1 MSSPVP
7 TGRCRQPWR
16 AVGPQ
21 QGVAGSLSLWRGG
34 NTESALQ
41 ESSPASTMPWVW
53 NRGALG
59 LGELPWP
66 LGTGLKLYPTAPSPL
81 CSAPPR
87 EPGESS
93 PQRQARVALP
103 TKPEV
108 GARPPGAAPGPG
120 GLACG
125 EGTSSLVL
133 KAVSAGSLVS
143 AGPAPASRAGLGVPG
158 RAPPPMRP
166 TGLHLGGPP
175 P

>member
-1 MSSPVP
+1 MVTSEPTERVFGPKRPEMVSRHHSTHRRHSLHGPECPHLCPLAGGGSPGGQWDHSRVWL
-7 TGRCRQPWR
+7 GW
-16 AVGPQ
+16 
-21 QGVAGSLSLWRGG
+21 SLSLWRGG
-34 NTESALQ
+34 KTESALQ

-81 CSAPPR
+81 CSAPTR
-87 EPGESS
+87 GPGESS

-103 TKPEV
+103 IKPAV

-133 KAVSAGSLVS
+133 K
-143 AGPAPASRAGLGVPG
+143 P
-158 RAPPPMRP
+158 
-166 TGLHLGGPP
+166 
-175 P
+175 